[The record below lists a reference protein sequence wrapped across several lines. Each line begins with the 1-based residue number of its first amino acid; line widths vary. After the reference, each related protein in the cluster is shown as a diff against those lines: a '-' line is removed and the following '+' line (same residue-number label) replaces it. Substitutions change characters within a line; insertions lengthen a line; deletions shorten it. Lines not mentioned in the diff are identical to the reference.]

1 MTGRDIAMAPPGT
14 TAPYRLQCMIHRE
27 SAGGIIIH
35 DEQIAGPLEEAA
47 VAAAKAR
54 FAALRAGRAG
64 SAALRDAA
72 GRVVWSARQDAA
84 TPGTAGSASR

>member
-1 MTGRDIAMAPPGT
+1 MALPETP
-14 TAPYRLQCMIHRE
+14 APYRLQCMIHRE
-27 SAGGIIIH
+27 RAGGIIIH
-35 DEQIAGPLEEAA
+35 DEQVAAPLEEEA

-54 FAALRAGRAG
+54 FAELRAGRAG
-64 SAALRDAA
+64 SAALRDPA